1 MRTRRTAAPSWGS
14 WRPGIRSEAV
24 LIALLIEGLTCVTL
38 LAAHQIYLAGLTA
51 VSRPGQPAGFVL
63 RPGEAGLALLLGLA
77 AGGWL
82 TGVWLGE
89 RLPREWPTLA
99 TITALPASALH
110 IALIWALAAGP
121 RVQLD
126 PPGLAPGTLIILAP
140 AIHLLAL
147 LLGGLICAWWMT
159 FGGVGRGREPGP

>member
-1 MRTRRTAAPSWGS
+1 MRPPRVAAHRWVG
-14 WRPGIRSEAV
+14 WRPGIRAEAI
-24 LIALLIEGLTCVTL
+24 LIALLIEGLTVLTL
-38 LAAHQIYLAGLTA
+38 LAAHQVYLAGLTA
-51 VSRPGQPAGFVL
+51 VSRPGQSVAFLL

-89 RLPREWPTLA
+89 RLPREWPSLA
-99 TITALPASALH
+99 IVTALPASALH
-110 IALIWALAAGP
+110 VVLVWSLATGP

-126 PPGLAPGTLIILAP
+126 PPGLAPGTLVILAP

-147 LLGGLICAWWMT
+147 LLGGLVCAWWMT
-159 FGGVGRGREPGP
+159 FGVAGRGREHGP